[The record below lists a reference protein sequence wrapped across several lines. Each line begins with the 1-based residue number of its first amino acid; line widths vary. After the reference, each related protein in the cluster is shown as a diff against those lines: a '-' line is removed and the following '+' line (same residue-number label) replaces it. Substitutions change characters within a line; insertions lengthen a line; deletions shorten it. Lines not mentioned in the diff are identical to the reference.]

1 MLKIW
6 PVVGEM
12 LFAEKFQKK
21 RIQSLLFI
29 VAGTAASAISFQS
42 VGRTT
47 PDNSL
52 IVVIIRHGEKAS
64 SNHNL
69 SCKGLNRA
77 LQLPAVLDKK
87 FPKIDYAFVPTLGRD
102 KSTRHARMFQTVTPF
117 AIKNKLL
124 INSKFGEKDHDGIA
138 KHVLKKDGT
147 VLLVW
152 NHSEIQ
158 NIARDLG
165 VINPP
170 KWSGKEFDSIWA
182 ISFENGKASL
192 DISKQ
197 GITPSPDC
205 NY

>member
-1 MLKIW
+1 MHAIW
-6 PVVGEM
+6 PVVGER

-21 RIQSLLFI
+21 RTQSLLLI
-29 VAGTAASAISFQS
+29 VAGIAASAILFQS
-42 VGRTT
+42 VGRAI
-47 PDNSL
+47 PGNSL

-77 LQLPAVLDKK
+77 LQLPALLDKR
-87 FPKIDYAFVPTLGRD
+87 FPKINHAFVPALGRD
-102 KSTRHARMFQTVTPF
+102 KSTSHARMFQTITPF

-124 INSKFGEKDHDGIA
+124 INSKFGEKNHVGIV
-138 KHVLKKDGT
+138 KHMLTKDGT
-147 VLLVW
+147 VLMVW
-152 NHSEIQ
+152 NHSQIQ

-165 VINPP
+165 VKNPP
-170 KWSGKEFDSIWA
+170 KWSGKDFDSIWA
-182 ISFENGKASL
+182 ISFKHGKASL
-192 DISKQ
+192 FISKQ

>member
-1 MLKIW
+1 MHAIW
-6 PVVGEM
+6 PVVGETR
-12 LFAEKFQKK
+12 FAEKFQKK
-21 RIQSLLFI
+21 RTQSLLLI
-29 VAGTAASAISFQS
+29 VAGIAASAILFQS
-42 VGRTT
+42 VGRAI

-77 LQLPAVLDKK
+77 LQLPAVLHKR
-87 FPKIDYAFVPTLGRD
+87 FPKIDHAFVPALGRD
-102 KSTRHARMFQTVTPF
+102 KSTSHARMFQTITPF

-124 INSKFGEKDHDGIA
+124 INSKFREKNHDGIA
-138 KHVLKKDGT
+138 KDILTKDGT

-152 NHSEIQ
+152 NHSQIQ

-165 VINPP
+165 VKNPP
-170 KWSGKEFDSIWA
+170 KWSGKDFDSIWA
-182 ISFENGKASL
+182 ISFKHGKASL
-192 DISKQ
+192 VISKQ

>member
-1 MLKIW
+1 MHAIW
-6 PVVGEM
+6 PVVGET

-29 VAGTAASAISFQS
+29 VSGIAVSAILFQS
-42 VGRTT
+42 VGRAI
-47 PDNSL
+47 PGNSL

-77 LQLPAVLDKK
+77 LQLTAVLDKR
-87 FPKIDYAFVPTLGRD
+87 FPKINHAFVPALGRD
-102 KSTRHARMFQTVTPF
+102 KSTSHARMFQTVTPF

-124 INSKFGEKDHDGIA
+124 INSKFGEKNHDGIA
-138 KHVLKKDGT
+138 KHILTKDGT

-152 NHSEIQ
+152 NHSQIQ

-165 VINPP
+165 VKNPP
-170 KWSGKEFDSIWA
+170 KWSGKDFDSIWA
-182 ISFENGKASL
+182 ISFKHGKASL

>member
-147 VLLVW
+147 VLLLSLI
-152 NHSEIQ
+152 HISEPT
-158 NIARDLG
+158 R
-165 VINPP
+165 P
-170 KWSGKEFDSIWA
+170 
-182 ISFENGKASL
+182 
-192 DISKQ
+192 
-197 GITPSPDC
+197 
-205 NY
+205 Y

>member
-1 MLKIW
+1 MHRIW

-29 VAGTAASAISFQS
+29 VAGISVSAISFQS
-42 VGRTT
+42 VGRAI

-52 IVVIIRHGEKAS
+52 IVVIIRHGERAS

-77 LQLPAVLDKK
+77 LQLPAVLDKR
-87 FPKIDYAFVPTLGRD
+87 FPKIDHAFVPALGRD
-102 KSTRHARMFQTVTPF
+102 KYTSHARMFQTVSPF

-124 INSKFGEKDHDGIA
+124 INSKFGSKDHDGMV
-138 KHVLKKDGT
+138 KHILKKHGT

-165 VINPP
+165 VKNPP
-170 KWSGKEFDSIWA
+170 KWSGKDFDSIWA
-182 ISFENGKASL
+182 ITFKNGKAAL

>member
-29 VAGTAASAISFQS
+29 VGGTAASAISFQS

-165 VINPP
+165 VKNPP

-182 ISFENGKASL
+182 ISFKNGKASL